1 MRVRRWAAITA
12 AVAVVSM
19 VAACGSDSSSSSA
32 SGSAGAAAEDSTFT
46 VAVTTMPQKWDPYQQ
61 DWASLQQAGQM
72 VYATLVQQQQ
82 DGSLGPGL
90 AQSWSYSDPTHFQL
104 KLKSG
109 LTFSDGE
116 PVDAAAVKA
125 NLDRAATVK
134 GPKTSQLATVQSVT
148 ATDSSTVDITLSEP
162 NPSLP
167 FILSQ
172 VMGMVASPKA
182 LADQTSLDAEPVGAG
197 AYTLDAANTTPGDTY
212 TFVKNP
218 TYWDAA
224 NVGVQTVVFK
234 VLADTTAS
242 VNAFRSGQVDATVG
256 TAGDVASISSV
267 EGGTV
272 IQQLSYFASL
282 NLQDRNGTQVPALG
296 SEQVRQAMNYAVDRK
311 ALQAVIG
318 EGQIATQIFM
328 PGSGGYDASLDD
340 AYPYDP
346 DKAKQLLAA
355 AGYPDGFD
363 LTVTSTDYGNFLT
376 YTQAVAE
383 QLGKVGIRVQINNL
397 PLKDYLAA
405 KFTTTN
411 PAYAWFFN
419 ASDAYL
425 DTEQILLTDS
435 HFNPYQVTTPQIQS
449 LFATA
454 QTQTGDAVNA
464 TLKQISGVA
473 VDQATMLVT
482 NYVNTYYFYNK
493 DKVKELNFIPLIP
506 LPPLTALQPA
516 G

>member
-1 MRVRRWAAITA
+1 MRVKKWAAITA
-12 AVAVVSM
+12 VVAVMST
-19 VAACGSDSSSSSA
+19 VAACGSDSTSST
-32 SGSAGAAAEDSTFT
+32 SGSAGAAAEDSVFT
-46 VAVTTMPQKWDPYQQ
+46 VAVTAVPQKWDPYQQ
-61 DWASLQQAGQM
+61 DWASLQQSGQM
-72 VYATLVQQQQ
+72 VYATLVQQEQ

-90 AQSWSYSDPTHFQL
+90 AESWSYSDPTHFQL

-125 NLDRAATVK
+125 NLDRAKTVT
-134 GPKTSQLATVQSVT
+134 GPKTSQLAAVQTVT
-148 ATDSSTVDITLSEP
+148 ATDPTTVDVTLSTP

-182 LADQTSLDAEPVGAG
+182 LADQTALDAAPVGAG
-197 AYTLDAANTTPGDTY
+197 PYTLDVDNTTPGDTY

-218 TYWDAA
+218 TYWNAA
-224 NVGVQTVVFK
+224 NVGIQTVVFK
-234 VLADTTAS
+234 VIADTTAS
-242 VNAFRSGQVDATVG
+242 VNAFKSGQVDATVG
-256 TAGDVASISSV
+256 TANDVSSIPSV
-267 EGGTV
+267 EGGV
-272 IQQLSYFASL
+272 SIQQLSYFASL

-296 SEQVRQAMNYAVDRK
+296 SEQVRQAMNYAVDRT

-328 PGSGGYDASLDD
+328 PGSGAYDASLDN

-346 DKAKQLLAA
+346 DKAKQLLAS

-397 PLKDYLAA
+397 PLKDYLTA

-425 DTEQILLTDS
+425 DVEQILLTES
-435 HFNPYQVTTPQIQS
+435 HFNPYKVTTPEIES

-454 QTQTGDAVNA
+454 QTQTGDAVDA
-464 TLKQISGVA
+464 TLKQVSKVT
-473 VDQATMLVT
+473 VDQGTMLVT
-482 NYVNTYYFYNK
+482 NYVNTYYFYNNT
-493 DKVKELNFIPLIP
+493 KVKDLNFIPLIP